1 MTTIGL
7 PDRREIVRRGQ
18 RLTWAT
24 IGYNSLE
31 AVLAIGAGLVAGSVA
46 LLGFGF
52 DSVIELGSSV
62 AGLWRLRA
70 DATPVRRVQ
79 AERLALLVIGIAFLL
94 LAACVLVDASWTLL
108 TRTPPDESP
117 LGLLVATGSLIV
129 MPFLARAK
137 RQVAAQLA
145 SRALT
150 AEARQ
155 TQICTYLSAILLGGL
170 GLNAA
175 IGWWWADPIAA
186 LLMVPLIGWEGLEAV
201 RGRTVCADCCPPID
215 GAA

>member
-1 MTTIGL
+1 MTTIGVF
-7 PDRREIVRRGQ
+7 DRRTVVRRGR

-31 AVLAIGAGLVAGSVA
+31 AALAIGAGVAAGSVA
-46 LLGFGF
+46 LVGFGF
-52 DSVIELGSSV
+52 DSVIELSSSV

-70 DATPVRRVQ
+70 DASPVSRQR
-79 AERLALLVIGIAFLL
+79 AERFALLMIGIAFLL
-94 LAACVLVDASWTLL
+94 LAGYVLVDAGLTLRA
-108 TRTPPDESP
+108 RTPPDASR
-117 LGLLVATGSLIV
+117 LGLLIAAGSLIA
-129 MPFLARAK
+129 MPLLARAK
-137 RQVAAQLA
+137 RRVAAQLA

-175 IGWWWADPIAA
+175 FGWWWADPVAA
-186 LLMVPLIGWEGLEAV
+186 LMMVPLIGWEGLEAV
-201 RGRTVCADCCPPID
+201 RGRTACADCCPPVD
-215 GAA
+215 EAA